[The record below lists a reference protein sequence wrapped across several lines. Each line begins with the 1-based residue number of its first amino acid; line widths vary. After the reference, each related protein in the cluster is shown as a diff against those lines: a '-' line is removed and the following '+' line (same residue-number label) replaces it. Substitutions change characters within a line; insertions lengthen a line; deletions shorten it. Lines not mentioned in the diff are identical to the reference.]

1 MADRVTCSDGCCI
14 FEGADGWTNIGTPR
28 ERALQYRAPIA
39 VKFCPETGEALLPD
53 GRTEPRP
60 LQAHID
66 VLEEIAR
73 YVPIWWIGEHCG
85 KACYDRAFNSK
96 ACTHEDPPKGCVL
109 ALAERTAKEAATDAD
124 V

>member
-66 VLEEIAR
+66 VLEMTPSA
-73 YVPIWWIGEHCG
+73 H
-85 KACYDRAFNSK
+85 ACD
-96 ACTHEDPPKGCVL
+96 GCREGVAQGL
-109 ALAERTAKEAATDAD
+109 VAPEAVAT
-124 V
+124 